1 MNGTFGSGDGT
12 VNMKKDLD
20 PVGSNYTPLSG
31 VICCYV
37 MWAAEAAG
45 RFSLKRAK
53 INLDA
58 FGAAA
63 NDAHEFVAVA
73 HPKFQI
79 AADGGMQYGEDVK
92 AAAGQHAQEGV
103 VFDLDE
109 LRARGDIRD
118 LLFGMTCV
126 GNPLAMSNLGEL
138 QLKITQVEYA
148 RDASGAILLD
158 KKSKKRII
166 QKETP
171 LVPPQLRSIENAA
184 DAALGYRIH
193 FAPNGALLRRV
204 TDITEF
210 PERSL
215 DGNQAWRDL
224 LGQLRGA
231 VQRPMFEPAA

>member
-1 MNGTFGSGDGT
+1 MNDDFGANGGT

-20 PVGSNYTPLSG
+20 PVGSNYTLLSG
-31 VICCYV
+31 AICCYV

-45 RFSLKRAK
+45 RLSIRRK

-92 AAAGQHAQEGV
+92 AAAGKHAQEGV

-148 RDASGAILLD
+148 RDDHGTILLD
-158 KKSKKRII
+158 RKSKKRII
-166 QKETP
+166 RSETT

-184 DAALGYRIH
+184 NAALGYRIH
-193 FAPNGALLRRV
+193 FGPNGALLRRV

-224 LGQLRGA
+224 LGQLRDA
-231 VQRPMFEPAA
+231 VQRPMFAPAA